1 MPDFSRFKTLG
12 TLILKVEDVVL
23 FVGTVPPSQIPATV
37 CIADTVNVF
46 PSADI
51 PVILLKVGRASA
63 GSLNAIIESVFTPTL
78 PEKLLLILVIAV
90 PTALI

>member
-23 FVGTVPPSQIPATV
+23 FVAAVPPILIPVTV
-37 CIADTVNVF
+37 VVAATVNVF

-51 PVILLKVGRASA
+51 AETLLKTGTYDDP
-63 GSLNAIIESVFTPTL
+63 SLNDIIESVFIPTL
-78 PEKLLLILVIAV
+78 PEKLLFALVTAV